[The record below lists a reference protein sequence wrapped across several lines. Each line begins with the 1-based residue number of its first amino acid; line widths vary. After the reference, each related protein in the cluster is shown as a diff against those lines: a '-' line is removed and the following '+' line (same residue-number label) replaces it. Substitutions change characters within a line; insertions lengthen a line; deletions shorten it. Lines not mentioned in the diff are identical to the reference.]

1 MTDFTSLRVGQVNGA
16 GDAKSLFLKTWS
28 GEVLVAFEEA
38 NVVLNRHLTRQLA
51 SGKSAAFPA
60 TWKVTASYHT
70 PGATI
75 VGQTSNV
82 NERVISIDDLLIAP
96 VFIPSIDEAMNHFDY
111 RSIYST
117 EAGRALAKQWDINV
131 LQVGILA
138 ARASATI
145 TGGNGGSNVVN
156 ANFGT
161 SGSALASGLFSAA
174 QALDEKD
181 VPGMERAAYFKPA
194 QYYLLAQNLNAINED
209 WGGKGSYSE
218 GSVIK
223 IADIEIVKTNH
234 LPSTNVNTGPSAYQG
249 DFTNTR
255 GLVMHKA
262 AAGTVK
268 LMDLA
273 TEMEYQ
279 IREQGTL
286 LVSKYAIGHGILRPE
301 CAVELKTA

>member
-1 MTDFTSLRVGQVNGA
+1 MTDFTALRVGQVNGA

-28 GEVLVAFEEA
+28 GEVLVAFAES
-38 NVVLNRHLTRQLA
+38 NVTMPRHLVRQIK
-51 SGKSAAFPA
+51 SGKSATFPA

-70 PGATI
+70 PGTTI
-75 VGQTSNV
+75 TGQTSNV

-96 VFIPSIDEAMNHFDY
+96 VFIPLIDEAMNHFDY

-117 EAGRALAKQWDINV
+117 ETGNSLANQWDKNV
-131 LQVGILA
+131 LQLGVLA

-145 TGGNGGSNVVN
+145 TGGNGGSTVTN
-156 ANFGT
+156 ANFAT

-194 QYYLLAQNLNAINED
+194 QYYLLVQNLNAINND
-209 WGGKGSYSE
+209 WGGKGSYAE
-218 GSVIK
+218 GTVIK

-234 LPSTNVNTGPSAYQG
+234 LPTSNINTGPTAYQG

-255 GLVMHKA
+255 GVVMHKSA
-262 AAGTVK
+262 VGTVK
-268 LMDLA
+268 LLDLA

-279 IREQGTL
+279 IRQQGTL
-286 LVSKYAIGHGILRPE
+286 LVSKYAVGHGILRPE
-301 CAVELKTA
+301 SAVELKIA

>member
-1 MTDFTSLRVGQVNGA
+1 MTDFTALRVGQVNGA
-16 GDAKSLFLKTWS
+16 GDAKALFLKTWS

-38 NVVLNRHLTRQLA
+38 NVTLNRHLIRQLKT
-51 SGKSAAFPA
+51 GKSAAFPA
-60 TWKVTASYHT
+60 TWKVSASYHT

-75 VGQTSNV
+75 VGQNSNV

-111 RSIYST
+111 RGVYST
-117 EAGRALAKQWDINV
+117 EAGRALAKQWDTNV
-131 LQVGILA
+131 LQVGVLA
-138 ARASATI
+138 ARAAATVS
-145 TGGNGGSNVVN
+145 GANGGSTVTN
-156 ANFGT
+156 ANFAT

-181 VPGMERAAYFKPA
+181 VPAMGRACYLKPA
-194 QYYLLAQNLNAINED
+194 QYYLLVQNLNAINSD
-209 WGGKGSYSE
+209 WGGKGSYAE
-218 GSVIK
+218 GNIIK
-223 IADIEIVKTNH
+223 IADIEIVKANH
-234 LPSTNVNTGPSAYQG
+234 LPSTNVISGPTAYQG

-255 GLVMHKA
+255 GLVMHESA
-262 AAGTVK
+262 VGTVK

-286 LVSKYAIGHGILRPE
+286 LVSKYAIGHGICRPE
-301 CAVELKTA
+301 SAVELKIA